1 MSKTPIIS
9 KPLKKRQNTQI
20 LNTEDSSSKASEF
33 VSGAAVT
40 TSPAVVKTSD
50 KPAKIQFERKNFRFS
65 KDEVAKI
72 EDLKVKILLAGREKG
87 QSLSLFD
94 NEIARLGIYALSKL
108 SDDQL
113 IALCAEMPRGR
124 GK

>member
-1 MSKTPIIS
+1 
-9 KPLKKRQNTQI
+9 
-20 LNTEDSSSKASEF
+20 
-33 VSGAAVT
+33 
-40 TSPAVVKTSD
+40 
-50 KPAKIQFERKNFRFS
+50 
-65 KDEVAKI
+65 
-72 EDLKVKILLAGREKG
+72 LAGREKG